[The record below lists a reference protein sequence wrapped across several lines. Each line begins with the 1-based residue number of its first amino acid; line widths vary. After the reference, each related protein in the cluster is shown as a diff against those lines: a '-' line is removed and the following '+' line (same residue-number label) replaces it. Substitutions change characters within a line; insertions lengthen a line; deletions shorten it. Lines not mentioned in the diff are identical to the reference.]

1 MFATQRQAL
10 RNAWLSRSASDRRVL
25 TILAAVGVP
34 ALLIGGLLLPAQRA
48 QQAALQE
55 NQQANQLLS
64 EMRQY
69 APTMSGLSGVSSVSA
84 AVLPQRV
91 QLLASNTGL
100 ALERMESDP
109 AGVRLAMNNVKMA
122 SVMAFFQQ
130 CRGQGIRI
138 LEAQITR
145 DASTNSNQLRLRVG
159 V

>member
-55 NQQANQLLS
+55 YHQANQLLS

-91 QLLASNTGL
+91 PILAT
-100 ALERMESDP
+100 
-109 AGVRLAMNNVKMA
+109 
-122 SVMAFFQQ
+122 
-130 CRGQGIRI
+130 
-138 LEAQITR
+138 T
-145 DASTNSNQLRLRVG
+145 T
-159 V
+159 